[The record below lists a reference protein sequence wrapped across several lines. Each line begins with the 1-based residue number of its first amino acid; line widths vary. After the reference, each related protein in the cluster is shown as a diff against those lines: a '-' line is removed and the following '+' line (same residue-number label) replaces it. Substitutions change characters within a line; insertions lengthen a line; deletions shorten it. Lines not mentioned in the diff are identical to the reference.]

1 MIRVC
6 QFGKHEPQAGSEG
19 GIGSPEFAGHD
30 GNGGGQGT
38 AQFRLAEGAVSV
50 ASSGAVSSPGAKIAS

>member
-6 QFGKHEPQAGSEG
+6 QFGKHGPQAGGEG
-19 GIGSPEFAGHD
+19 GIGSPELAGHD

-38 AQFRLAEGAVSV
+38 AQFRLAEGA
-50 ASSGAVSSPGAKIAS
+50 GQRRF